1 MKVSFIASKTVLRS
15 ITCPGQFFWLCA
27 QIIIII
33 IIFQDDNKLP
43 DGTTILPWARG
54 KPMAWD
60 VTVPDTC

>member
-33 IIFQDDNKLP
+33 IIIIIIFAQMGPLSCHGLEESQWP
-43 DGTTILPWARG
+43 GT
-54 KPMAWD
+54 
-60 VTVPDTC
+60 